1 MRAVG
6 LTALTFVPYADL
18 ALIDPAVSA
27 FVTRNHVMMVHD
39 TLFAMDDAGVAR
51 PQMLAGYTTE
61 PDGLTCTL
69 TPREALRFHDGT
81 PLLARDVVASL
92 KRWQIGVKRG
102 AQKMG
107 VLLERGRRAQRPFLS
122 WVKNS
127 R

>member
-69 TPREALRFHDGT
+69 TPREAAQVRIAAPWLTQSAVST
-81 PLLARDVVASL
+81 PSSAAST
-92 KRWQIGVKRG
+92 
-102 AQKMG
+102 A
-107 VLLERGRRAQRPFLS
+107 S
-122 WVKNS
+122 S
-127 R
+127 